1 MLVVQLWLRYFLLGL
16 GLDLDLDKVMLVGFS
31 LLFGLPLHALGGRV
45 DVAKGKPASSPAG
58 S

>member
-1 MLVVQLWLRYFLLGL
+1 MLVVQLWLRYFLL